1 MLSFAS
7 SGLGLNLGGALP
19 SQPRVASSRS
29 AVVQMG
35 VGDRRVVVTGMGIV
49 SCLGSTL
56 EDVTTSLRECKSGIK
71 FSEKYQEV
79 GMKSHICGRPD
90 IDCDEFIDRKQGRFM
105 GLNAKYAFIAME
117 KAKADAGLSEED
129 CNNPMV
135 GGILGQGGTSI
146 QDIAETL
153 SAVERKKLRQVGPYR
168 VTRAMGSTTS
178 AVLATTFKL
187 QGTSYSISSACST
200 GAHCIGVGMEQIQL
214 GKGDVMHP
222 HRPSCELACSLE
234 PRCVGFFWGE
244 NAFAGNSGPGSCVRG
259 DLLKKHEERVNKT
272 LFQILT
278 LF

>member
-1 MLSFAS
+1 
-7 SGLGLNLGGALP
+7 
-19 SQPRVASSRS
+19 
-29 AVVQMG
+29 MG

-117 KAKADAGLSEED
+117 KAKADAGLSDED

-187 QGTSYSISSACST
+187 QGRRTRSRRRARPARTASAWD
-200 GAHCIGVGMEQIQL
+200 GADPAGQGRRDVLRRRRGRGL
-214 GKGDVMHP
+214 GS
-222 HRPSCELACSLE
+222 R
-234 PRCVGFFWGE
+234 
-244 NAFAGNSGPGSCVRG
+244 
-259 DLLKKHEERVNKT
+259 
-272 LFQILT
+272 
-278 LF
+278 